1 METVIGFVAGYLV
14 GTREGREGL
23 ARMRSSW
30 RSIRTSPE
38 LRRLAAEAVT
48 AAEAAVS
55 RASAGRGGLGLPSS
69 VKDLGGVVSGVTDTL
84 MRRASAAG
92 QHSRAA

>member
-1 METVIGFVAGYLV
+1 METIVGFVAGYLV

-38 LRRLAAEAVT
+38 LRRLVGEAITVAGAT
-48 AAEAAVS
+48 VS
-55 RASAGRGGLGLPSS
+55 RASAGREGLSLPSLQ
-69 VKDLGGVVSGVTDTL
+69 DLSGVVGGVTEAL
-84 MRRASAAG
+84 ARQAAG
-92 QHSRAA
+92 PRKRAA